1 VTGVATRRTFISG
14 ADLEQPLRALRA
26 ELRVPTEFP
35 PDVQAA
41 ADSAAPWS
49 RAGRVD
55 ATDIALVTL
64 DPAGSRDLD
73 QAFALEATGQG
84 FRFHYAIADVAAFVA
99 PDGPLAAEAARRGET
114 IYLPD
119 GRSPLYPPSLSEGAA
134 SLLPDGDRPAVLWR
148 LDLDARAEPTSV
160 EVRRAVVHSQAQLD
174 YDSLA
179 SHSEIASLLERFG
192 ELRARRERE
201 RGGISLNVPE
211 QDVVAATDGGWALE
225 YRSPVAAEGWNAQL
239 SLLVGMA
246 AAKLMIDAKIGLLR
260 TMPKPWHRTVGSLH
274 RSAAALGIDWPQ
286 GTLYAE
292 VIRGLDPS
300 KPTNAAMLRVA
311 STLFRGAGYVA
322 FDGELPAQ
330 TRHAAV
336 AAPYAHATAPL
347 RRLADRYVSEIC
359 LAVSAGAE
367 VPTWARAGLT
377 ELPHLMASADGHA
390 HQVDHAVVNL
400 AEAVLLQDRLGEVF
414 EGVVVDVEDDHGE
427 IQLRDPAVR
436 ARLDGENL
444 PLGQSVSAK
453 LVTADVPTRT
463 LIFALA

>member
-1 VTGVATRRTFISG
+1 VATRRTFISG

-26 ELRVPTEFP
+26 ELHVPTEFP
-35 PDVQAA
+35 PDVVAA
-41 ADSAAPWS
+41 ADSAAWS
-49 RAGRVD
+49 RNGRID

-73 QAFALEATGQG
+73 QAFALEAVGHG
-84 FRFHYAIADVAAFVA
+84 FRFHYAIADVAAVVA
-99 PDGPLAAEAARRGET
+99 PDGPLAAEAGRRGET

-148 LDLDARAEPTSV
+148 LDLDAKAEPTSV
-160 EVRRAVVHSQAQLD
+160 EVRRAVVHSRAQLD

-179 SHSEIASLLERFG
+179 ANRDVAGLLEQFG
-192 ELRARRERE
+192 ELRAHRERE

-211 QDVVAATDGGWALE
+211 QDVVPAPGSGWALE

-260 TMPKPWHRTVGSLH
+260 TMPKPWHRTVGSLQ

-286 GTLYAE
+286 GMPYAE
-292 VIRGLDPS
+292 VIRGLDPA

-336 AAPYAHATAPL
+336 AAPYAHVTAPL
-347 RRLADRYVSEIC
+347 RRLADRYVSEVC
-359 LAVSAGAE
+359 LAVSGGTE
-367 VPTWARAGLT
+367 VPAWARSGLT

-400 AEAVLLQDRLGEVF
+400 AEAVLLQDRVGEVF
-414 EGVVVDVEDDHGE
+414 EGVVVEVEDDHGE

-436 ARLDGENL
+436 ARIDGESL

-453 LVTADVPTRT
+453 LVTADVTTRT
-463 LIFALA
+463 LVFSLA